1 MSEKVMSEKQQ
12 FLFVRHGE
20 TVGNLEQIAHGQTE
34 SPLNDRGVR
43 QAQSTAEMLRGW
55 DTQYHRVYTSPLSR
69 AHHTGQH
76 IAEALGLPIDTHDD
90 LVEGFLGDWE
100 GITYEELNEVGFAK
114 HSIRD
119 DDFRGHNGESPNQL
133 ADRMASVLEE
143 IKAQH
148 PDENIIFVSHG
159 AAIAHL
165 LARLMDTTP
174 AFGHQ
179 YIMHNSAVTEIT
191 FHGDD
196 DKPELSTLNFHEH
209 LPDDLK
215 ADPMRRRQKAK
226 TTAALPKTALP
237 KTMDDLTNDWL
248 QKIMSPSLD
257 GATITGFTAQVIGV
271 GEGFMGQLA
280 RVALTYD
287 QDSDT
292 APQSLIAKFASTSS
306 ETREMARDQNLYRRE
321 IGFYRDIGQDVGI
334 RVPVCYYSDFDEET
348 QYFVM
353 LLEDMAP
360 GEPSDQVVGTSKE
373 TSRQVIERFARLHAK
388 WWNSSKLDDYGWAKW
403 IINEMPMSEALSR
416 LQQSI
421 ERVEKTGEFDAYPEM
436 KRLMRLLPPLFRMQ
450 PAPPFP
456 FSLTHGD
463 LRSDNIIQVS
473 EAGGEFC
480 VLDWQ
485 LAGKG
490 DPVNDIARWMAQSI
504 TIEDRKDTE
513 QELLKL
519 YHEKLIEHGVTGYSY
534 KKFINAYK
542 MNLVV
547 ILVMFSM
554 TMEGVDRSTDRAKA
568 LFHQFYSRL
577 DSALVDWELEKLLKV
592 LPLLTPFIK
601 LSTWLKMLF
610 KPN

>member
-1 MSEKVMSEKQQ
+1 M
-12 FLFVRHGE
+12 RHGE
-20 TVGNLEQIAHGQTE
+20 TVGNLEKIAHGQSE
-34 SPLNDRGVR
+34 SPLNDRGIR
-43 QAQSTAEMLRGW
+43 QAQHTAEMLREW
-55 DTQYHRVYTSPLSR
+55 DTVYHRVYTSPLSR

-100 GITYEELNEVGFAK
+100 GITYQELDEVGFAK

-133 ADRMASVLEE
+133 ADRMACVLEE
-143 IKAQH
+143 IRAQH
-148 PDENIIFVSHG
+148 PGENIIFVSHG

-209 LPDDLK
+209 LPEDLK
-215 ADPMRRRQKAK
+215 MDPMRRDRKAR
-226 TTAALPKTALP
+226 TRAALLETA
-237 KTMDDLTNDWL
+237 DELTNDWL
-248 QKIMSPSLD
+248 QKVMSPHLD
-257 GATITGFTAQVIGV
+257 GATIAGFSPQVIGV

-280 RVALTYD
+280 RLAVTYTED
-287 QDSDT
+287 TGT
-292 APQSLIAKFASTSS
+292 APRSLIAKFAATRAD
-306 ETREMARDQNLYRRE
+306 TREMARDQNLYRRE

-334 RVPVCYYSDFDEET
+334 RVPVCYYSDFNEET
-348 QYFVM
+348 QSFVM

-360 GEPSDQVVGTSKE
+360 GEASDQVLGTSKE
-373 TSRQVIERFARLHAK
+373 TSRQVIEHFARLHAK
-388 WWNSSKLDDYGWAKW
+388 WWNSDKLDGYVWAKW
-403 IINEMPMSEALSR
+403 IINEMPMEEALAR
-416 LQQSI
+416 LRENTRQ
-421 ERVEKTGEFDAYPEM
+421 VEETGSFDAYPEM
-436 KRLMRLLPPLFRMQ
+436 KRLMYLLPPLFRMQ
-450 PAPPFP
+450 PAPPYP

-463 LRSDNIIQVS
+463 LRSDNIIQPS
-473 EAGGEFC
+473 AEGGEFC

-504 TIEDRKDTE
+504 TIEDRRETE

-519 YHEKLIEHGVTGYSY
+519 YHGKLIEHGVTGYSY
-534 KKFINAYK
+534 KAFINAYK
-542 MNLVV
+542 MNLIV

-554 TMEGVDRSTDRAKA
+554 SIDSVDRSSDRAKA

-577 DSALVDWELEKLLKV
+577 DSALLDWELEKLLKV
-592 LPLLTPFIK
+592 LPLLVPFIK
-601 LSTWLKMLF
+601 FSTWLKMLL
-610 KPN
+610 KPKSNPSNQ

>member
-1 MSEKVMSEKQQ
+1 MSEKQQ

-20 TVGNLEQIAHGQTE
+20 TVGNLEEIAHGQTE

-43 QAQSTAEMLRGW
+43 QAQSTAAMLRGW

-76 IAEALGLPIDTHDD
+76 IAEALELPIDTHDD

-100 GITYEELNEVGFAK
+100 GITYQELGEVGFAK

-119 DDFRGHNGESPNQL
+119 DNFRGHNGESPNQL

-143 IKAQH
+143 IRAQH
-148 PDENIIFVSHG
+148 PGENIIFVSHG

-179 YIMHNSAVTEIT
+179 YLMHNSAITEIT
-191 FHGDD
+191 FHGGD

-209 LPDDLK
+209 LPDDLR
-215 ADPMRRRQKAK
+215 ADPKRSDQQS
-226 TTAALPKTALP
+226 KTAMTSP
-237 KTMDDLTNDWL
+237 QSVDDLTTDWL
-248 QKIMSPSLD
+248 QKTLSPYLEGTTIRGFSL
-257 GATITGFTAQVIGV
+257 QVIGV

-280 RVALTYD
+280 RVTLTYAEEAKIGPG
-287 QDSDT
+287 SI
-292 APQSLIAKFASTSS
+292 IAKFASTMSA
-306 ETREMARDQNLYRRE
+306 TREMARDQSLYRRE

-334 RVPVCYYSDFDEET
+334 RVPVCYHSDFDEET
-348 QYFVM
+348 QFFVM

-360 GEPSDQVVGTSKE
+360 GEPSDQVTGTSRE
-373 TSRQVIERFARLHAK
+373 TSRQVIEQFASLHAR
-388 WWNSSKLDDYGWAKW
+388 WWNSEKLDGFSWAKW
-403 IINEMPMSEALSR
+403 IINEMPMEEGLAR
-416 LQQSI
+416 LQESI
-421 ERVEKTGEFDAYPEM
+421 QEVEETGSFDAYPEM
-436 KRLMRLLPPLFRMQ
+436 KRLIYLLPPLFRMQ
-450 PAPPFP
+450 PAPPYP

-463 LRSDNIIQVS
+463 LRSDNIIQPS
-473 EAGGEFC
+473 AEGGEFC

-504 TIEDRKDTE
+504 TIEDRKETE

-519 YHEKLIEHGVTGYSY
+519 YHAKLIEHGVTGYSY
-534 KKFINAYK
+534 KAFINGYK
-542 MNLVV
+542 INLVV

-554 TMEGVDRSTDRAKA
+554 TIDGVDRSSDRAKA

-610 KPN
+610 KPKK

>member
-1 MSEKVMSEKQQ
+1 MAEKQQ

-34 SPLNDRGVR
+34 SPLNDRGIR
-43 QAQSTAEMLRGW
+43 QAQSTAAMLRGW
-55 DTQYHRVYTSPLSR
+55 DTHYHRVYTSPLSR

-100 GITYEELNEVGFAK
+100 GITYEQLGEVGFAK
-114 HSIRD
+114 HSIAD
-119 DDFRGHNGESPNQL
+119 DNFRGHNGESPNQL

-143 IKAQH
+143 IRAQH
-148 PDENIIFVSHG
+148 PGENIIFVSHG

-179 YIMHNSAVTEIT
+179 YLMHNSAITEIT
-191 FHGDD
+191 FHGDG
-196 DKPELSTLNFHEH
+196 DKPELSTLNFHDH
-209 LPDDLK
+209 LPEDLK
-215 ADPMRRRQKAK
+215 ASPMRRDQKANI
-226 TTAALPKTALP
+226 TIALPKTV
-237 KTMDDLTNDWL
+237 DDLSTDWL
-248 QKIMSPSLD
+248 QESMSPYID
-257 GATITGFTAQVIGV
+257 GATITGFTPQVIGV

-280 RVALTYD
+280 RIALTYAED
-287 QDSDT
+287 TNT
-292 APQSLIAKFASTSS
+292 APHSLIAKFASTRPD
-306 ETREMARDQNLYRRE
+306 TREMARDQNLYRRE

-373 TSRQVIERFARLHAK
+373 TSRQVIEQFAKLHAK
-388 WWNSSKLDDYGWAKW
+388 WWNNDKLDGYDWAKW
-403 IINEMPMSEALSR
+403 LINEMPMDEGLAR
-416 LQQSI
+416 LRESI
-421 ERVEKTGEFDAYPEM
+421 KQAEETGTFDAYPEM
-436 KRLMRLLPPLFRMQ
+436 KRLMYLLPPLFRMQ
-450 PAPPFP
+450 PAPPYP

-463 LRSDNIIQVS
+463 LRSDNIIQPS
-473 EAGGEFC
+473 AQGGEFC

-504 TIEDRKDTE
+504 SIEDRKETE

-519 YHEKLIEHGVTGYSY
+519 YYDKLIEHGVTGYSY
-534 KKFINAYK
+534 KAFINGYK
-542 MNLVV
+542 INLVV

-554 TMEGVDRSTDRAKA
+554 TIDGVDRSSDRAKA

-601 LSTWLKMLF
+601 FSTWLKMLF
-610 KPN
+610 KPKTL

>member
-1 MSEKVMSEKQQ
+1 MSEKQQ

-34 SPLNDRGVR
+34 SPLNDRGIR
-43 QAQSTAEMLRGW
+43 QAQSTAAMLRGW
-55 DTQYHRVYTSPLSR
+55 DTEYHRVYTSPLSR

-119 DDFRGHNGESPNQL
+119 DNFRGHNGESPNQL

-143 IKAQH
+143 IRAQH
-148 PDENIIFVSHG
+148 PGENIIFVSHG

-179 YIMHNSAVTEIT
+179 YLMHNSAITEIT
-191 FHGDD
+191 FHADD
-196 DKPELSTLNFHEH
+196 DKPELSTLNFHDH
-209 LPDDLK
+209 LPEDLK
-215 ADPMRRRQKAK
+215 ASPMRRDQNVNI
-226 TTAALPKTALP
+226 TVALPKTV
-237 KTMDDLTNDWL
+237 DDLSTDWL
-248 QKIMSPSLD
+248 QKTMSPYLD
-257 GATITGFTAQVIGV
+257 GATITGFTQQVIGV

-280 RVALTYD
+280 RVALTYAED
-287 QDSDT
+287 TDT
-292 APQSLIAKFASTSS
+292 APHSLIAKFASTRSD
-306 ETREMARDQNLYRRE
+306 TREMARDQNLYRRE

-373 TSRQVIERFARLHAK
+373 TSRQVIEHFAKLHAK
-388 WWNSSKLDDYGWAKW
+388 WWNSDKLANYDWAKW
-403 IINEMPMSEALSR
+403 LINEMSMDEGLAR
-416 LQQSI
+416 LRESI
-421 ERVEKTGEFDAYPEM
+421 EQAEETGTFDAYPEM
-436 KRLMRLLPPLFRMQ
+436 KRLMYLLPPLFRMQ
-450 PAPPFP
+450 PAPPYP

-463 LRSDNIIQVS
+463 LRSDNIIQPS
-473 EAGGEFC
+473 ANGGEFC

-490 DPVNDIARWMAQSI
+490 DPANDIARWMAQSI
-504 TIEDRKDTE
+504 AIEDRKETE

-519 YHEKLIEHGVTGYSY
+519 YHDKLLEHGVTGYSY

-554 TMEGVDRSTDRAKA
+554 TIDGVDRSSDRAKA

-577 DSALVDWELEKLLKV
+577 DSALVDWKLEKLLKV

-601 LSTWLKMLF
+601 FSTWLKMLF
-610 KPN
+610 KPKNNQSI

>member
-1 MSEKVMSEKQQ
+1 MSEKQQ

-20 TVGNLEQIAHGQTE
+20 TVGNLEEIAHGQTE

-43 QAQSTAEMLRGW
+43 QAQSTAAMLRGW

-76 IAEALGLPIDTHDD
+76 IAEALELPIDTHDD

-100 GITYEELNEVGFAK
+100 GITYQELGEVGFAK

-119 DDFRGHNGESPNQL
+119 DNFRGHNGESPNQL

-143 IKAQH
+143 IRAQH
-148 PDENIIFVSHG
+148 PGENIIFVSHG

-179 YIMHNSAVTEIT
+179 YLMHNSAITEIT
-191 FHGDD
+191 FHGGD

-209 LPDDLK
+209 LPDDLR
-215 ADPMRRRQKAK
+215 ADPKRSDQQS
-226 TTAALPKTALP
+226 KTAMTSP
-237 KTMDDLTNDWL
+237 QSVDDLTTDWL
-248 QKIMSPSLD
+248 QKTLSPYLEGTTIKGFSL
-257 GATITGFTAQVIGV
+257 QVIGV

-280 RVALTYD
+280 RVTLTYAEEAKTGPG
-287 QDSDT
+287 SI
-292 APQSLIAKFASTSS
+292 IAKFASTMSA
-306 ETREMARDQNLYRRE
+306 TREMARDQSLYRRE

-334 RVPVCYYSDFDEET
+334 RVPVCYHSDFDEET
-348 QYFVM
+348 QFFVM

-360 GEPSDQVVGTSKE
+360 GEPSDQVTGTSRE
-373 TSRQVIERFARLHAK
+373 TSRQVIEQFASLHAR
-388 WWNSSKLDDYGWAKW
+388 WWNSEKLDGFSWAKW
-403 IINEMPMSEALSR
+403 IINEMPMEEGLAR
-416 LQQSI
+416 LQESI
-421 ERVEKTGEFDAYPEM
+421 QEVEETGSFDAYPEM
-436 KRLMRLLPPLFRMQ
+436 KRLIYLLPLLFRMQ
-450 PAPPFP
+450 PAPPYP

-463 LRSDNIIQVS
+463 LRSDNIIQPS
-473 EAGGEFC
+473 AEGGEFC

-504 TIEDRKDTE
+504 TIEDRKETE

-519 YHEKLIEHGVTGYSY
+519 YHAKLIEHGVTGYSY
-534 KKFINAYK
+534 KAFINGYK
-542 MNLVV
+542 INLVV

-554 TMEGVDRSTDRAKA
+554 TIDGVDRSSDRAKA

-610 KPN
+610 KPKK

>member
-1 MSEKVMSEKQQ
+1 MSEKQQ

-20 TVGNLEQIAHGQTE
+20 TVGNLEQIAHGQSE
-34 SPLNDRGVR
+34 SPLNDRGIR
-43 QAQSTAEMLRGW
+43 QAQVTAAMLREW
-55 DTQYHRVYTSPLSR
+55 DTHYHRVYTSPLSR

-100 GITYEELNEVGFAK
+100 GITYKELDAYGFAK

-143 IKAQH
+143 IRAQH
-148 PDENIIFVSHG
+148 PGENIIFVSHG

-179 YIMHNSAVTEIT
+179 YLMHNSAITEIT
-191 FHGDD
+191 FHGAD

-209 LPDDLK
+209 LPEDLK
-215 ADPMRRRQKAK
+215 VDPMMRDQKAK
-226 TTAALPKTALP
+226 KPAAFPRTV
-237 KTMDDLTNDWL
+237 DDLTNEWL
-248 QKIMSPSLD
+248 QEIMSPYIAE
-257 GATITGFTAQVIGV
+257 ATITGFTPQVIGV

-280 RVALTYD
+280 RVALTYAED
-287 QDSDT
+287 INT
-292 APQSLIAKFASTSS
+292 APQSLIAKFAATRPD
-306 ETREMARDQNLYRRE
+306 TREMARDQNLYRRE
-321 IGFYRDIGQDVGI
+321 IGFYRDIGQEVGI

-373 TSRQVIERFARLHAK
+373 TSRQVIEQFAKLHAK
-388 WWNSSKLDDYGWAKW
+388 WWNSDKLDSYDWAKW
-403 IINEMPMSEALSR
+403 IINEMSMDEALVR
-416 LQQSI
+416 LRKSI
-421 ERVEKTGEFDAYPEM
+421 KQVEETGKFDAYPEM
-436 KRLMRLLPPLFRMQ
+436 KRLMYLLPPLFRME
-450 PAPPFP
+450 PAPPYP

-463 LRSDNIIQVS
+463 LRSDNIIQPS
-473 EAGGEFC
+473 AEGGEFC

-490 DPVNDIARWMAQSI
+490 DPINDIARWMAQSI
-504 TIEDRKDTE
+504 SVEDRKATE
-513 QELLKL
+513 RELLRL
-519 YHEKLIEHGVTGYSY
+519 YHDKLLEHGVTGYSY
-534 KKFINAYK
+534 KKFVNAYK

-554 TMEGVDRSTDRAKA
+554 DMDSVDQSSDRAKA

-577 DSALVDWELEKLLKV
+577 DSALVDWQLEKLLKV
-592 LPLLTPFIK
+592 LPLLMPFIK
-601 LSTWLKMLF
+601 FSTWLKMLF
-610 KPN
+610 KPKTGPSMQ

>member
-1 MSEKVMSEKQQ
+1 MSEKQQ

-34 SPLNDRGVR
+34 SPLNDRGIR
-43 QAQSTAEMLRGW
+43 QAQSTAAMLRGW

-100 GITYEELNEVGFAK
+100 GITYEQLGEVGFAK
-114 HSIRD
+114 HSIAD
-119 DDFRGHNGESPNQL
+119 DNFRGHNGESPNQL

-143 IKAQH
+143 IRAQH
-148 PDENIIFVSHG
+148 PGENIIFVSHG

-179 YIMHNSAVTEIT
+179 YLMHNSAITEIT

-209 LPDDLK
+209 LPEDLK
-215 ADPMRRRQKAK
+215 ASPVRPDQKAN
-226 TTAALPKTALP
+226 TSVALPKAV
-237 KTMDDLTNDWL
+237 DDLSTDWL
-248 QKIMSPSLD
+248 QKTMSPYTD
-257 GATITGFTAQVIGV
+257 GATITGFTSQVIGI

-280 RVALTYD
+280 RIALTYAE
-287 QDSDT
+287 DT
-292 APQSLIAKFASTSS
+292 HIAPHSLIAKFASTRSD
-306 ETREMARDQNLYRRE
+306 TREMARDQNLYRRE
-321 IGFYRDIGQDVGI
+321 IGFYRDIGQEVGI

-348 QYFVM
+348 QFFVM

-360 GEPSDQVVGTSKE
+360 GEPSDQVAGTSKE
-373 TSRQVIERFARLHAK
+373 TSRQVIEQFAKLHAQ
-388 WWNSSKLDDYGWAKW
+388 WWNSDKLDGYDWAKW
-403 IINEMPMSEALSR
+403 LINEMSMDEGLAR
-416 LQQSI
+416 LRESI
-421 ERVEKTGEFDAYPEM
+421 EQAEETGTFDAYPEM
-436 KRLMRLLPPLFRMQ
+436 KRLMYLLPPLFRMQ
-450 PAPPFP
+450 PAPPYP

-463 LRSDNIIQVS
+463 LRSDNIIQRS
-473 EAGGEFC
+473 ARGGEFC

-504 TIEDRKDTE
+504 SIEDRKETE

-519 YHEKLIEHGVTGYSY
+519 YYDKLIEHGVTGYSY
-534 KKFINAYK
+534 KAFINGYK

-554 TMEGVDRSTDRAKA
+554 TIDGVDRSSDRAKA

-592 LPLLTPFIK
+592 LPLLIPFIK
-601 LSTWLKMLF
+601 CSTWFKMLF
-610 KPN
+610 KPKTL

>member
-1 MSEKVMSEKQQ
+1 MSEKQQ

-20 TVGNLEQIAHGQTE
+20 TVGNLEEIAHGQTE

-43 QAQSTAEMLRGW
+43 QAQSTAAMLRGW

-76 IAEALGLPIDTHDD
+76 IAEALELPIDTHDD

-100 GITYEELNEVGFAK
+100 GITYQELGEVGFAK

-119 DDFRGHNGESPNQL
+119 DNFRGHNGESPNQL

-143 IKAQH
+143 IRAQH
-148 PDENIIFVSHG
+148 PGENIIFVSHG

-179 YIMHNSAVTEIT
+179 YLMHNSAITEIT
-191 FHGDD
+191 FHGGD

-209 LPDDLK
+209 LPDDLR
-215 ADPMRRRQKAK
+215 ADPKRSDQQS
-226 TTAALPKTALP
+226 KTAMTSP
-237 KTMDDLTNDWL
+237 QSVDDLTTDWL
-248 QKIMSPSLD
+248 QKTLSPYLEGTTIRGFSL
-257 GATITGFTAQVIGV
+257 QVIGV

-280 RVALTYD
+280 RVTLTYAEEAKTGPG
-287 QDSDT
+287 SI
-292 APQSLIAKFASTSS
+292 IAKFASTMSA
-306 ETREMARDQNLYRRE
+306 TREMARDQSLYRRE

-334 RVPVCYYSDFDEET
+334 RVPVCYHSDFDEET
-348 QYFVM
+348 QFFVM

-360 GEPSDQVVGTSKE
+360 GEPSDQVTGTSRE
-373 TSRQVIERFARLHAK
+373 TSRQVIEQFASLHAR
-388 WWNSSKLDDYGWAKW
+388 WWNSEKLDGFSWAKW
-403 IINEMPMSEALSR
+403 IINEMPMEEGLAR
-416 LQQSI
+416 LQESI
-421 ERVEKTGEFDAYPEM
+421 QEVEETGSFDAYPEM
-436 KRLMRLLPPLFRMQ
+436 KRLIYLLPPLFRMQ
-450 PAPPFP
+450 PAPPYP

-463 LRSDNIIQVS
+463 LRSDNIIQPS
-473 EAGGEFC
+473 AEGGEFC

-504 TIEDRKDTE
+504 TIEDRKETE

-519 YHEKLIEHGVTGYSY
+519 YHAKLIEHGVTGYSY
-534 KKFINAYK
+534 KAFINGYK
-542 MNLVV
+542 INLVV

-554 TMEGVDRSTDRAKA
+554 TIDGVDRSSDRAKA

-610 KPN
+610 KPKK

>member
-1 MSEKVMSEKQQ
+1 MAEKQQ

-34 SPLNDRGVR
+34 SPLTERGIR
-43 QAQSTAEMLRGW
+43 QAQTTAEMLRGW
-55 DTQYHRVYTSPLSR
+55 DTKYHRVYTSPLSR
-69 AHHTGQH
+69 AFHTGEH

-100 GITYEELNEVGFAK
+100 GITYEELDEVGFAR

-119 DDFRGHNGESPNQL
+119 DNFRGHNGESPNEL
-133 ADRMASVLEE
+133 AERMATALEE
-143 IKAQH
+143 VRAQH

-179 YIMHNSAVTEIT
+179 YLMHNSAVTEIT

-209 LPDDLK
+209 LPEDLK
-215 ADPMRRRQKAK
+215 VSPMGRKKRR
-226 TTAALPKTALP
+226 TTSSAALPKSV
-237 KTMDDLTNDWL
+237 DDLSNDWL
-248 QKIMSPSLD
+248 QKALSPYL
-257 GATITGFTAQVIGV
+257 GEATIAGFAAQVIGV

-280 RVALTYD
+280 RIALTYAD
-287 QDSDT
+287 DAPT
-292 APQSLIAKFASTSS
+292 APPSLIAKFAAARAD
-306 ETREMARDQNLYRRE
+306 TREMARDQNLYERE

-334 RVPVCYYSDFDEET
+334 RVPVCYYSDFDEEN
-348 QYFVM
+348 QFFVM

-360 GEPSDQVVGTSKE
+360 GETSDQVVGTDRE
-373 TSRQVIERFARLHAK
+373 TSRQVIEQFAKLHAR
-388 WWNSSKLDDYGWAKW
+388 WWNSDKLDGYDWAKW
-403 IINEMPMSEALSR
+403 IVNEIPMDEALAR
-416 LQQSI
+416 LQESI
-421 ERVEKTGEFDAYPEM
+421 ADAEKTGTFDAYPEM
-436 KRLMRLLPPLFRMQ
+436 KRLMYLLPPLFRMQ
-450 PAPPFP
+450 PAPPYP

-463 LRSDNIIQVS
+463 LRSDNIIQPS
-473 EAGGEFC
+473 AQGGEFC

-490 DPVNDIARWMAQSI
+490 DPVNDIARWITQSI
-504 TIEDRKDTE
+504 SVEDRRETE

-519 YHEKLIEHGVTGYSY
+519 YHDKLIEHGVTGFSY
-534 KKFINAYK
+534 RKFINGYK

-547 ILVMFSM
+547 LLVMFSM
-554 TMEGVDRSTDRAKA
+554 SIDSVDRSSDRAQA

-577 DSALVDWELEKLLKV
+577 DSALADWEIEKLLKV
-592 LPLLTPFIK
+592 LPLLVPFIK
-601 LSTWLKMLF
+601 FSTWLKMLLRSTDRSSS
-610 KPN
+610 